1 MKSIAAILLVMLSAV
16 GVRAQVWQVTGA
28 TVQLNGSSLAD
39 NACFNPPFC
48 ILDGQS
54 IDSYN
59 TNAFVIGGLGQ
70 DFGVSRGNRASEDAL
85 PNFCCGNRS
94 WAHTENFGYAAI
106 NGDNTDFITISYGIS
121 GRSRGGRDNN
131 YACQATDTL
140 TFTLLLDITGGPFG
154 FPAIVDY
161 SWDHFGGIG
170 GRNEAVTEDA
180 CSTIAQLVV
189 DNVGDVFQNRFN
201 FANPPPVGPLPPQ
214 FGVFGWNKKTNQGG
228 SLNRNIGD
236 QLVISGRLMLEVN
249 TNNPFPFP
257 AQTLDDQSAS
267 QWGRIRLSLG
277 TPIVPVPPDTIV
289 DGSLAWWEFSVDIGG
304 DCEMSDP
311 TIDGNEVFDPGDSY
325 VWQGPALPLGGADGI
340 KNDEIINGFDPF
352 PVAPDGPPAITGAPV
367 ASGLPL
373 PVVRDAYFDLDAEDY
388 LDFDLSQ
395 FTYGPRN
402 PPIGQFDTP
411 CIFSGENLFASFDD
425 DEASAYVDL
434 LGSAPSNSGSSLGG
448 TYGQTPNRD
457 EVIGLSVFPP
467 APAAIYF
474 IYPYLSESM
483 LHVSLAPDPL
493 PFAEDLDDDADA
505 LDLRDSQCSVWY
517 FSVDHEA
524 AFGLDPG
531 TIYMKVGG
539 GPAIPS
545 VPVIYDSVHLGLL
558 PDVDIDAIEFAWIYD
573 ANSGSNGLALLF
585 SVSADDPLTPPD
597 ESSSLDPGM
606 IYASY
611 LNGRS
616 FPYLNAP
623 FPEDV
628 DALAS
633 WGTPLY
639 SDYVSPPTPCDP
651 PTELVITAEESGG
664 IGTVILQFIANEM
677 ASYDIVSTTN
687 ASAPP
692 PPGPDWS
699 TVGTL
704 NANAGD
710 VVTYSISYPTLD
722 AVRLYR
728 VITTCP

>member
-1 MKSIAAILLVMLSAV
+1 MRNIGGQIVLSGSFA
-16 GVRAQVWQVTGA
+16 
-28 TVQLNGSSLAD
+28 LNV
-39 NACFNPPFC
+39 
-48 ILDGQS
+48 
-54 IDSYN
+54 N
-59 TNAFVIGGLGQ
+59 TNAP
-70 DFGVSRGNRASEDAL
+70 S
-85 PNFCCGNRS
+85 
-94 WAHTENFGYAAI
+94 
-106 NGDNTDFITISYGIS
+106 
-121 GRSRGGRDNN
+121 
-131 YACQATDTL
+131 
-140 TFTLLLDITGGPFG
+140 
-154 FPAIVDY
+154 
-161 SWDHFGGIG
+161 
-170 GRNEAVTEDA
+170 
-180 CSTIAQLVV
+180 
-189 DNVGDVFQNRFN
+189 
-201 FANPPPVGPLPPQ
+201 
-214 FGVFGWNKKTNQGG
+214 
-228 SLNRNIGD
+228 
-236 QLVISGRLMLEVN
+236 
-249 TNNPFPFP
+249 PFP

-277 TPIVPVPPDTIV
+277 TPIVPVPSDTI
-289 DGSLAWWEFSVDIGG
+289 GPAAWWEFSVDIGG

-311 TIDGNEVFDPGDSY
+311 TVDGNEVFDPGDSY
-325 VWQGPALPLGGADGI
+325 VWLGPALPVGGADGI

-367 ASGLPL
+367 ASGIPLPL
-373 PVVRDAYFDLDAEDY
+373 VRDAYFDLDAEDY

-411 CIFSGENLFASFDD
+411 CIFYGENLFVSFDD
-425 DEASAYVDL
+425 DEASAYVDPV
-434 LGSAPSNSGSSLGG
+434 GSSPSNSSSSLGG

-457 EVIGLSVFPP
+457 EVIGLSVFPLT
-467 APAAIYF
+467 PAAIYF

-493 PFAEDLDDDADA
+493 PFAEDLDDDTDA
-505 LDLRDSQCSVWY
+505 LDLLDGSCSVWY

-531 TIYMKVGG
+531 TVYMKIGG

-545 VPVIYDSVHLGLL
+545 IPVIYDSLHLGLL
-558 PDVDIDAIEFAWIYD
+558 PDADIDAIEFAWIYD
-573 ANSGSNGLALLF
+573 ANSGGNGLALLF

-606 IYASY
+606 IYASF

-616 FPYLNAP
+616 FPYLNSP

-639 SDYVSPPTPCDP
+639 SGYVTPQIPCNP
-651 PTELVITAEESGG
+651 PTELVIMAEESGG
-664 IGTVILQFIANEM
+664 IGTVVLQFIANET

-699 TVGTL
+699 TVGTI
-704 NANAGD
+704 NANAGEI
-710 VVTYSISYPTLD
+710 VSYSVSYPTLD
-722 AVRLYR
+722 AVRIYR
-728 VITTCP
+728 VIANCP